1 MKYFYIVFRVEL
13 FKTMKAKITWLTL
26 AAFTI
31 APLMAGFF
39 MFVLKNPDL
48 AENIGLLSAKAQLA
62 GEATWPSYLQLHAQ
76 IIAVGGIFVFGL
88 IVSWIFGREYAD
100 RTITDLLALPHG
112 RSIIVIAKFL
122 VSSFINFLLS
132 LYIISLGLVIGWV
145 IKLPEWSIETLFSD
159 LRILGMITFL
169 TILLSTPAAFFASYG
184 KGYLAPLGFI
194 MFMLVL
200 SQIITIIGYGEY
212 FPWSIPAVYSGL
224 MEEGS
229 IQTKSFL
236 IVLSISLLGVFST
249 IYQWEYVDQY

>member
-1 MKYFYIVFRVEL
+1 M
-13 FKTMKAKITWLTL
+13 
-26 AAFTI
+26 
-31 APLMAGFF
+31 
-39 MFVLKNPDL
+39 
-48 AENIGLLSAKAQLA
+48 
-62 GEATWPSYLQLHAQ
+62 
-76 IIAVGGIFVFGL
+76 
-88 IVSWIFGREYAD
+88 
-100 RTITDLLALPHG
+100 
-112 RSIIVIAKFL
+112 
-122 VSSFINFLLS
+122 
-132 LYIISLGLVIGWV
+132 IGWV